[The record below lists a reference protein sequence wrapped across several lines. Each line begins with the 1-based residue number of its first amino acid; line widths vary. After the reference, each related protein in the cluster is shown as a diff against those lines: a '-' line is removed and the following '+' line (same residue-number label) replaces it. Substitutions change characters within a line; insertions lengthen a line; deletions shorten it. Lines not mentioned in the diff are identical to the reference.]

1 MAQIT
6 IVGNLVADP
15 KLFTKSQN
23 PRTVFT
29 IAENERPR
37 EGEEEG
43 RSHFMQCTAWGTL
56 GENLAESLSKG
67 QRVVATGRVNT
78 YKKEVEIDGEEL
90 EMTMTSFTVSAIG
103 PDLRWA
109 TAEVTKVKATRRV
122 EDHDEEED
130 EDEGEEVKP
139 KAKSK
144 STAKSKTKAKADDDD
159 EDDDDVF

>member
-15 KLFTKSQN
+15 KLFTKGKN
-23 PRTVFT
+23 PRAVFT

-78 YKKEVEIDGEEL
+78 YKKEVEVDGEDL

-109 TAEVTKVKATRRV
+109 TAEVTKVKPTRRV
-122 EDHDEEED
+122 EDNDEGDD
-130 EDEGEEVKP
+130 EDEEVKP
-139 KAKSK
+139 NAKAKPAS
-144 STAKSKTKAKADDDD
+144 KSKTKAKADDD
-159 EDDDDVF
+159 EDDVF

>member
-15 KLFTKSQN
+15 KLFTKGKN
-23 PRTVFT
+23 PRAVFT

-43 RSHFMQCTAWGTL
+43 RSHFLQCTAWGTL
-56 GENLAESLSKG
+56 GENLAASLGKG
-67 QRVVATGRVNT
+67 NRVVATGRVNT
-78 YKKEVEIDGEEL
+78 YKKEVEIDGEAL

-109 TAEVTKVKATRRV
+109 TAEVEKVKTTRRV
-122 EDHDEEED
+122 EDDEEDEEDEEE
-130 EDEGEEVKP
+130 EEVKP
-139 KAKSK
+139 KAK
-144 STAKSKTKAKADDDD
+144 AKSKTKAKAEADDD
-159 EDDDDVF
+159 EDDDVF